1 MTGPVAR
8 GDEATVERQRAA
20 VEEVAADLLPL
31 FDALVDTTRALATAR
46 DREVQPA

>member
-31 FDALVDTTRALATAR
+31 FDALVDTTRVLVTAR